1 MLLNAFFLCFRTIC
15 LPSLC
20 SHFGSNHSRS
30 NHFGQRL
37 QRQVAGAAPRGG
49 GSRSAAPRFRQSW
62 PWEALAMTTFVRIAM
77 VEATVDTPP
86 MDCATPYALKEKP
99 TAWTSYSRDL
109 IQGRRSSDRHSR
121 WYSLYAPRKG
131 QGTHREYL
139 SSSTISARGFLNF
152 SSNRRDSHR
161 PVSVA
166 RRCKRRRRICRRQRT
181 RRPAVAGVLQRPA
194 VAGVLANAGASA
206 PQHHNFHHQ

>member
-1 MLLNAFFLCFRTIC
+1 MLPNNLLAL
-15 LPSLC
+15 SLYVR

-109 IQGRRSSDRHSR
+109 IQGRWSSDRHSR

-166 RRCKRRRRICRRQRT
+166 RRCKRRRRGGSWLSELRRLSGDPRDAQRFID
-181 RRPAVAGVLQRPA
+181 R
-194 VAGVLANAGASA
+194 
-206 PQHHNFHHQ
+206 